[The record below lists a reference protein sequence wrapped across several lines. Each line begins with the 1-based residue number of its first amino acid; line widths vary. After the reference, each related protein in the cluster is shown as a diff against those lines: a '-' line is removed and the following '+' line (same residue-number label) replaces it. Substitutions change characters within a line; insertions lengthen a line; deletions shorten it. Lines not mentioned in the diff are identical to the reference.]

1 MATSTSLIL
10 EMTEYKSY
18 RKTDCWLG
26 CAKNNLKQLDY
37 KSTYITHVMLTR
49 FRTYRTLNGFMA
61 VLLLASSMLPL
72 VRYVCPMT
80 GQTTVL
86 ASLADQHPCDE
97 EETTSLDS
105 VLCPNGHV
113 KDACPSCVE
122 SEDCCCQKDAF
133 NHKQA
138 TLTVGKITFL
148 GNDSL
153 PTGLAHAFL
162 PSIQPVFFSDYTSH
176 LTSQHKAPRGP
187 SVSLRVLF
195 SSYLI

>member
-1 MATSTSLIL
+1 MVTACVLVN
-10 EMTEYKSY
+10 
-18 RKTDCWLG
+18 
-26 CAKNNLKQLDY
+26 AKNNLKPLDY
-37 KSTYITHVMLTR
+37 KSTYITHVMLIR

-61 VLLLASSMLPL
+61 VLLLASSILPL

-80 GQTTVL
+80 GQTAVL

-97 EETTSLDS
+97 EETTSLDA

-113 KDACPSCVE
+113 KEACPSCVG
-122 SEDCCCQKDAF
+122 SEDCCCQKDSF

-138 TLTVGKITFL
+138 TLAGGKITFM
-148 GNDSL
+148 GNDSF
-153 PTGLAHAFL
+153 PIGFAYAFL
-162 PSIQPVFFSDYTSH
+162 PSIQPEFFSDYTSH
-176 LTSQHKAPRGP
+176 LTSRHKEPRGP